1 MNLLPKYDNTYCSQI
16 LSIPV
21 KTQENCAKTQAIP
34 KKLKQIPKK
43 LKDFPKKLKVPE
55 DFPYLILQKSVI
67 KKSLNYTFSYLR
79 ADAESRV

>member
-1 MNLLPKYDNTYCSQI
+1 MLLNLKKQYFHEFIAKIWQYVSQI
-16 LSIPV
+16 SSIPV
-21 KTQENCAKTQAIP
+21 NTQEKCAKTQAIP

-67 KKSLNYTFSYLR
+67 KKPGR
-79 ADAESRV
+79 